1 MDRLASG
8 AISLWGRVGACSPP
22 HLVMPLTVEPSKP
35 RLCNDNR
42 FLNLWIE
49 DRPFTL
55 DSVQHLPKY
64 VQKDFY
70 RTVCDDKSG
79 YDHILLSPDS
89 RTYFGFEWGGWFFV
103 SSCFP
108 FGWKSSAYIYHT
120 TGLVASHYLR
130 SLNIPSSL
138 YIDDRHNFQLSFPK
152 GALPPVYQNLISED
166 SIHFALANAAI
177 FLTCYTLISLGYFLG
192 LEKSTLTPSKQI
204 PYHGFVSDS
213 QEQAF
218 TLLLHKKQKFIAL
231 INQALNSTTLDLFTL
246 QRLSGKCMFLDLAI
260 PGARLYS
267 NDINLAISRAT
278 RSSRPI
284 AVSNSLRKELQN
296 SLFLD
301 MWSCF
306 LPWRSERH
314 AHINSDSS
322 SYPWGGIMFH
332 VGWNSKGTALYY
344 MKLAEVLRAGS
355 PSDLLSS
362 DACTSSTST
371 ELYSDLNR
379 LKDFV

>member
-1 MDRLASG
+1 MG
-8 AISLWGRVGACSPP
+8 W
-22 HLVMPLTVEPSKP
+22 LV
-35 RLCNDNR
+35 LC
-42 FLNLWIE
+42 
-49 DRPFTL
+49 
-55 DSVQHLPKY
+55 Q
-64 VQKDFY
+64 
-70 RTVCDDKSG
+70 
-79 YDHILLSPDS
+79 LLL
-89 RTYFGFEWGGWFFV
+89 
-103 SSCFP
+103 P

-166 SIHFALANAAI
+166 SIHFALGNAAI

-322 SYPWGGIMFH
+322 SYPWGGVWSPGAIEANIYDYWDIPTLEDDIATKETLALNNVLLASGDVIRDSWVDAFVDSQTLIHSWNRQGSRFH
-332 VGWNSKGTALYY
+332 SLIAAL
-344 MKLAEVLRAGS
+344 K
-355 PSDLLSS
+355 
-362 DACTSSTST
+362 T
-371 ELYSDLNR
+371 
-379 LKDFV
+379 LKTRQKSFH

>member
-1 MDRLASG
+1 M
-8 AISLWGRVGACSPP
+8 
-22 HLVMPLTVEPSKP
+22 
-35 RLCNDNR
+35 
-42 FLNLWIE
+42 
-49 DRPFTL
+49 
-55 DSVQHLPKY
+55 
-64 VQKDFY
+64 
-70 RTVCDDKSG
+70 
-79 YDHILLSPDS
+79 
-89 RTYFGFEWGGWFFV
+89 
-103 SSCFP
+103 
-108 FGWKSSAYIYHT
+108 
-120 TGLVASHYLR
+120 
-130 SLNIPSSL
+130 
-138 YIDDRHNFQLSFPK
+138 
-152 GALPPVYQNLISED
+152 
-166 SIHFALANAAI
+166 
-177 FLTCYTLISLGYFLG
+177 
-192 LEKSTLTPSKQI
+192 
-204 PYHGFVSDS
+204 SDS